1 MICSRLFV
9 YLCQYIA
16 FLPDDLSNKTKISLF
31 SGKINQTHEPVK
43 VAMISGFHHSWNSIY
58 LRSEIVLV
66 DDDITTTIEFHVYS
80 CYVVDQVPVEIAKAM
95 GADIVIGVSLGFA
108 QFFEKPKH
116 PHQSP

>member
-1 MICSRLFV
+1 
-9 YLCQYIA
+9 
-16 FLPDDLSNKTKISLF
+16 
-31 SGKINQTHEPVK
+31 
-43 VAMISGFHHSWNSIY
+43 MISGFHHSWNSIY